1 MFITFEGINGC
12 GKSTQSKKLVETLIG
27 AGFEVIQTKEPG
39 GGTEFCQEIRRS
51 ILFHPEISTKTELF
65 AFYADR
71 NEHLEKVILPALKDN
86 KIVVCDRYV
95 DSTYAYQCYG
105 ENAENEQFISTLHS
119 IAGNVMPDITF
130 LIDISVEESTRR
142 IADWIATS
150 EKKYDL
156 MPEKTLQ
163 EIRSAYLKL
172 AEKFKDRI
180 VLINGEKSKQEVF
193 QDIWNIVSA
202 KISK

>member
-12 GKSTQSKKLVETLIG
+12 GKSTQSKMLVKALIDT
-27 AGFEVIQTKEPG
+27 GFDVVQTKEPG
-39 GGTEFCQEIRRS
+39 GGTEFCKEIRRS

-71 NEHLEKVILPALKDN
+71 NEHLEKVILPALKNN

-105 ENAENEQFISTLHS
+105 ENAGNEQFISTLHS

-142 IADWIATS
+142 IAEWIATS

-180 VLINGEKSKQEVF
+180 VLINGERSKQEVF

-202 KISK
+202 KIGK